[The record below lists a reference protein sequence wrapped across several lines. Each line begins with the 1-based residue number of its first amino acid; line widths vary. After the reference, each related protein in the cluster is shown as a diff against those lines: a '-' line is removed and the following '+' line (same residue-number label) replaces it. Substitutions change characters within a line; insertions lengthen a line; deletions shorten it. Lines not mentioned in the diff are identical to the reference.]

1 MPKSPRRRTN
11 PVSRQTRRLVHQA
24 IAFTGTRR
32 GATFRDIKKYV
43 NTNTTAP
50 YVCDWAIKSSIRSG
64 LNGGD
69 ISNEGAYYK
78 VINVLPAS
86 KTSTLVPKK
95 KSAAKKTTRSRT
107 TTRGI
112 TSMHGWQ
119 KMLLVLIG
127 FLVLSSLFVAV
138 KAESNEDDD
147 IVGEILFDLATG
159 IAVDMCTQSAV
170 CANMMFIFC
179 TVFLSMALVIWCCT
193 GECIC
198 ECDRKTARR
207 AGTVYAGAEISRWLR
222 S

>member
-1 MPKSPRRRTN
+1 MPKSPRRRIN

-24 IAFTGTRR
+24 IAYTGTRR

-50 YVCDWAIKSSIRSG
+50 YVCDWAIKSSIRSA

-69 ISNEGAYYK
+69 ISNDGAYYK

-95 KSAAKKTTRSRT
+95 KPAKKVTRSRT

-127 FLVLSSLFVAV
+127 FLILSSLFVAV
-138 KAESNEDDD
+138 KAESDDEDD
-147 IVGEILFDLATG
+147 ILGEILFDLMTG
-159 IAVDMCTQSAV
+159 IAVDMCTQSAS
-170 CANMMFIFC
+170 CANMMFTFC
-179 TVFLSMALVIWCCT
+179 TVFLFVGLVSWCCT
-193 GECIC
+193 GECMC
-198 ECDRKTARR
+198 DCDRKTARR
-207 AGTVYAGAEISRWLR
+207 AGTVYAGAEMSRWLR